1 MTDPHA
7 TIGDARRIAAL
18 WTGLLLAPVAFLA
31 NLELGYA
38 LVPTACRLGTTLPI
52 HAVHLASLLLALAGL
67 GVANRYRRSRDNGA
81 RGGERHLARTHFM
94 GALGVA
100 VSLLF
105 ALTIV
110 SQAVPAL
117 VLSPCQ

>member
-1 MTDPHA
+1 MTDPHT
-7 TIGDARRIAAL
+7 TIGGARRIAAL

-38 LVPTACRLGTTLPI
+38 LVPRACRLGTTLPI
-52 HAVHLASLLLALAGL
+52 HAVHLACLLLALAGL
-67 GVANRYRRSRDNGA
+67 GVANRNRRSRDDAA
-81 RGGERHLARTHFM
+81 RSGESHVARAKFM

>member
-1 MTDPHA
+1 MTDPRT

-31 NLELGYA
+31 NLELAYA
-38 LVPTACRLGTTLPI
+38 LVPTACRIGTTLPI
-52 HAVHLASLLLALAGL
+52 HAVHVACMLLALAGL
-67 GVANRYRRSRDNGA
+67 GVAHRNRLSRDDTA
-81 RGGERHLARTHFM
+81 RWEDRLVARTRFM

-105 ALTIV
+105 AFIIV
-110 SQAVPAL
+110 SQAVPTF

>member
-1 MTDPHA
+1 MTDPRT
-7 TIGDARRIAAL
+7 TIGDGPRIAAL

-31 NLELGYA
+31 NLEVGYA
-38 LVPTACRLGTTLPI
+38 LVPAACRLGTVLPI
-52 HAVHLASLLLALAGL
+52 HAVQLACLLLALAGL
-67 GVANRYRRSRDNGA
+67 GVANRNRLSSGSAA
-81 RGGERHLARTHFM
+81 RGQERWLARMRFM

-110 SQAVPAL
+110 SQAIPTF